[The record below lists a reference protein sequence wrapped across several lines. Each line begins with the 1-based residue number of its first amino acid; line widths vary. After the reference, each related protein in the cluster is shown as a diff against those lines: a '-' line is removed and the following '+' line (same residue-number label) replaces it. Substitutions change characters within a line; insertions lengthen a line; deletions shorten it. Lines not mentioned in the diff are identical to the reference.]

1 MKITYDDEA
10 NASYVYFTHIGPGG
24 VAETVPFL
32 EMDVD
37 LDEAAQIV
45 ALRLAE
51 SEECVFQ
58 KRLKYALQHSNV
70 YYDESRR
77 SLVITFGENPE
88 PTKSTAWEATIDLDA
103 GGQILGLEILFA
115 DPDYGP
121 DDGRER
127 LYAVGK
133 LKRMAKYIVPFEE
146 LH

>member
-1 MKITYDDEA
+1 MKITYDDGA

-24 VAETVPFL
+24 VAETVPFQ

-37 LDEAAQIV
+37 LDEAEQIV

-58 KRLKYALQHSNV
+58 ERLEHALQHPNV
-70 YYDESRR
+70 NYDESGR
-77 SLVITFGENPE
+77 SLVITFGDDPK
-88 PTKSTAWEATIDLDA
+88 PTKSISWEATIDLDA

-115 DPDYGP
+115 DPDYKP

-127 LYAVGK
+127 LCAAGK
-133 LKRMAKYIVPFEE
+133 LKHIAKYIAPFDE
-146 LH
+146 